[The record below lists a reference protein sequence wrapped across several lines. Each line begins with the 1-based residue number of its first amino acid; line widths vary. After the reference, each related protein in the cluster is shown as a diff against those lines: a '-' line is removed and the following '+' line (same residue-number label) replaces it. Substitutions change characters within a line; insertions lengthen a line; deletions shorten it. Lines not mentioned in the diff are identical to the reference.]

1 MIFTCE
7 ILGLTALLFVMAWAG
22 MNRDRRPY
30 FWGGPMLLSDVVAEL
45 PRLAG
50 EAFVVVCIVHL
61 VFGIRRDVADV
72 EN

>member
-1 MIFTCE
+1 
-7 ILGLTALLFVMAWAG
+7 
-22 MNRDRRPY
+22 
-30 FWGGPMLLSDVVAEL
+30 MLLSDVVAEL